1 MIKIFSWNKDV
12 HKGKKVNVNKTFTFK
27 LGDRQEE
34 DPPAEEESNE
44 DQK

>member
-12 HKGKKVNVNKTFTFK
+12 RKGKKVNVNKTFTFK
-27 LGDRQEE
+27 LGDRQEK
-34 DPPAEEESNE
+34 DPPAEEEPNE